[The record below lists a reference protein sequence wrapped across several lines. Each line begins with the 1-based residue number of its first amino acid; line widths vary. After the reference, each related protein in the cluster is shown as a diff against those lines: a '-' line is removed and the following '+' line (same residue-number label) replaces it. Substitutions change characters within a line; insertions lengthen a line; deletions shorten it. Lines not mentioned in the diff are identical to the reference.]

1 MRACMTARVITR
13 FFLVA
18 CESMH
23 QSGQSIARN
32 VNSSVKITNAPQCPQ
47 MDGSPGFGCVDLF
60 SDHLSEWPHSGH
72 FQVDLLWRGIV
83 LRAP

>member
-1 MRACMTARVITR
+1 MRAWMTARVPTNLR
-13 FFLVA
+13 FCAWV
-18 CESMH
+18 SMH